1 MTAVAIIRSNP
12 AFLKS
17 SVTLTE
23 DAVIILFPTALHY
36 LFTPLSVA
44 SHWLF
49 DIIDRDCIFT
59 HSVKQLRS
67 GVNKT

>member
-23 DAVIILFPTALHY
+23 DAVIILFPTAL
-36 LFTPLSVA
+36 SVYT
-44 SHWLF
+44 
-49 DIIDRDCIFT
+49 IISSF
-59 HSVKQLRS
+59 SLALRYY
-67 GVNKT
+67 